1 MQQTLSQQQQ
11 QQKWETQAHSESI
24 ISETLEKKWEPNE
37 YGQNSFIQVK

>member
-1 MQQTLSQQQQ
+1 MQQTLSQQQ